1 MSSVI
6 EKRLERAD
14 EDADKKWHEIYGG
27 GKVVDQDEQK
37 TAEAPVQYAQNTD
50 TVEAQADPQPP
61 QATTEVDPAAPEPQT
76 PPNTKD
82 DELTYK
88 QRYKTL
94 EGKYRAEVPRL
105 AQEVKQWKEA
115 ALSATAK
122 SKELEERIAALEL
135 EKRPKIDTEAIERLE
150 AEVPGSGKVLNQVIA
165 DYEARIND
173 LSKKLAGMSPSV
185 TEPTQNVD
193 IAELKRKQFDT
204 DMRSLGVPDW
214 RDIDND
220 EEFHA
225 WLGGT
230 IPYTRITRAEA
241 VMKAA
246 REYDAET
253 AAQIFLDYKKVKVPV
268 APTKTEEELEAE
280 RQQKLTKQ
288 VVPKTGAAPPAKTR
302 VSAQSQ
308 YTRDDY
314 TRFMRESSKD
324 RFNPANW
331 GGKTEEQVE
340 AMFDKLLIEGNLS

>member
-1 MSSVI
+1 
-6 EKRLERAD
+6 
-14 EDADKKWHEIYGG
+14 
-27 GKVVDQDEQK
+27 
-37 TAEAPVQYAQNTD
+37 
-50 TVEAQADPQPP
+50 
-61 QATTEVDPAAPEPQT
+61 
-76 PPNTKD
+76 
-82 DELTYK
+82 
-88 QRYKTL
+88 
-94 EGKYRAEVPRL
+94 
-105 AQEVKQWKEA
+105 
-115 ALSATAK
+115 
-122 SKELEERIAALEL
+122 
-135 EKRPKIDTEAIERLE
+135 
-150 AEVPGSGKVLNQVIA
+150 VLNQVIA

-340 AMFDKLLIEGNLS
+340 ATYRRQP